1 VAFFIFIHED
11 FMENETKPEQP
22 KQDEQS
28 AGAKKATIFDFL
40 SEIKDDDVD
49 KIFAKSPVLA
59 SFKDRYFAKNLEE
72 WKKKNLDGY
81 YQDRYT
87 KEHPAETEEQKRL
100 RVLEQ
105 KLTETENREKRQ
117 VAYNKAL
124 KFAQDNQI
132 PNDLL
137 DFVVG
142 EDSDVLDGN
151 LQRLKTILQG
161 YGQQIKEELLKVN
174 GRGVN
179 KSEGSGET
187 LYTKAQMEKLT
198 PEEQAKN
205 TEKVFRSLAA
215 LK

>member
-1 VAFFIFIHED
+1 MADE
-11 FMENETKPEQP
+11 MKPEQP
-22 KQDEQS
+22 KQVDET
-28 AGAKKATIFDFL
+28 AGAKKATIFDYL
-40 SEIKDDDVD
+40 PEIKEDDLD

-100 RVLEQ
+100 RALEQ
-105 KLTETENREKRQ
+105 KLNETERREKRQ

-124 KFAQDNQI
+124 KFAQDHSI

-142 EDSDVLDGN
+142 DDVEVLDGN

-161 YGQQIKEELLKVN
+161 YGQQIKDQVLKDN

-179 KSEGSGET
+179 KSEASGES
-187 LYTKAQMEKLT
+187 LYTREQLNRLT
-198 PEEQAKN
+198 PDEQTKN
-205 TEKVFRSLAA
+205 WDKVQKSLQA